1 MPAGPHS
8 TTLAASPT
16 LSRHALASPSL
27 VLFLAFVAS
36 QAGVLVLSPI
46 LSDIADDFG
55 VSIAAAGQL
64 RILAAPLAVVAALVT
79 GRLLTRYS
87 PRALLGV
94 ASALLAVGSLASAA
108 APSFALLALAQI
120 PTWIG
125 IAMILTAGVAATAAW
140 SEPERRTRVVA
151 HAFAGPPTAW
161 IVGMPLIGLV
171 AEVNWRL
178 AFLALPLPA
187 ALLAG
192 LAVLSRPH
200 DAPIP
205 RAETSLRG
213 LLRRA
218 DAQRWAIGELFANAA
233 WAGTL
238 VFSGALMT
246 EQFGMSTTATGVA
259 LAAVAVAYLLGN
271 RRAGHGA
278 PERARWTMLATSL
291 AAAVA
296 VALTWT
302 VTPVVPV
309 TLALFAIS
317 GALVATR
324 TVAGTVYG
332 FSVAGDLG
340 REVGT
345 VRAVTTQLGY
355 LVGALAGGAALA
367 LAGFAGIGVVMGG
380 LFLASTLPY
389 ASLSLARRRLTVA
402 TEAPAPDSV
411 PVSTAPAPATMPSRY
426 VRLPRGH
433 GLVIRPLRNGD
444 VQTVMAVFERLGDES
459 RRTRFNGPKP
469 RLSAVE
475 LEQLAR
481 VDATRHVLVG
491 YPAGHAR
498 PIAIARLVREGASAE
513 IAFEVV
519 DEHQRLGV
527 GTALTEQLLA
537 DARAAG
543 ITEVT
548 ALVATENKA
557 AVSLLQRV
565 LGRLEA
571 RFEGTELSVRAALA
585 LVPTAG
591 TGASP
596 RAGGAP
602 ARGSA

>member
-1 MPAGPHS
+1 MLG
-8 TTLAASPT
+8 
-16 LSRHALASPSL
+16 SPSL

-46 LSDIADDFG
+46 LSDVADDFG

-64 RILAAPLAVVAALVT
+64 RILAAPLAVVAALVA

-94 ASALLAVGSLASAA
+94 ASALLAIGSLASAA

-120 PTWIG
+120 PMWIG
-125 IAMILTAGVAATAAW
+125 IATILTAGVAATAAW
-140 SEPERRTRVVA
+140 SEPEGRTRVVA

-161 IVGMPLIGLV
+161 IVGMPLIGIV
-171 AEVNWRL
+171 AEVHWRI

-192 LAVLSRPH
+192 LAVLGRPN
-200 DAPIP
+200 DSPIQ

-218 DAQRWAIGELFANAA
+218 DAQRWAIGELCANAA

-259 LAAVAVAYLLGN
+259 LAAVAVAYLVGN

-296 VALTWT
+296 VTLTWT
-302 VTPVVPV
+302 VTPVVAV
-309 TLALFAIS
+309 TLVLFAIS

-355 LVGALAGGAALA
+355 LIGALAGGAALA
-367 LAGFAGIGVVMGG
+367 VAGFAGIGVVMGG

-389 ASLSLARRRLTVA
+389 ASARFAHRHA
-402 TEAPAPDSV
+402 ASEAPALEAV
-411 PVSTAPAPATMPSRY
+411 PASASPAPATMPSRY
-426 VRLPRGH
+426 VRLRRGQ

-444 VQTVMAVFERLGDES
+444 VETVMAVFERLGEES

-469 RLSAVE
+469 RLSDVE

-491 YPAGHAR
+491 YLAGHAR
-498 PIAIARLVREGASAE
+498 PIAIARLVRDGTSAE
-513 IAFEVV
+513 IAFEVA
-519 DEHQRLGV
+519 DEHQRLGI
-527 GTALTEQLLA
+527 GTALTEELLA

-548 ALVATENKA
+548 ALVATDNKA

-565 LGRLEA
+565 LGRLDA
-571 RFEGTELSVRAALA
+571 RFEGTEVSVRAALA
-585 LVPTAG
+585 
-591 TGASP
+591 
-596 RAGGAP
+596 
-602 ARGSA
+602 